1 MIKESLIDLIEK
13 KRAHIGVIGLG
24 YVGLPLAVEFARKGF
39 RATGFEVDGRKV
51 ERIKSGDSYIG
62 DVPSSTLKEAVTAQ
76 RLDATTD
83 FKLLRDCDCI
93 IICVPTPLR
102 KTKEPDISYIL
113 AATEEIKKSLRR
125 GQLIVLESTTYP
137 GTTDEVLLPAFEE
150 TGLKLDQDFL
160 LAFSP
165 ERVDPGNPKYQ
176 THNIPKVV
184 GGVSPASTEAAAA
197 LYGQIVNEVHP
208 VSSARVA
215 EAAKLLENTFRAV
228 NIGMANEMA
237 RLCYA
242 LGIDTWEVIRAA
254 ATKPFGFM
262 PFYPGPGIGGH
273 CLVGEEVVTVRDDDS
288 TGERIQ
294 SLAEIFAEQEADF
307 SVRTF
312 KSNSHP
318 GSELIRKP
326 RLQALTIDMETVKPV
341 WKPVQYLFKRL
352 TKSPLVTITTTDNRR
367 LTVTDL
373 HPMLVV
379 DHEGKLRQMYAKD
392 LHPGDRVPI
401 NKLCAPESV
410 EISQQKG
417 AGWTSA
423 SVNPE
428 IDLLPVL
435 AERML
440 EGVRVR
446 LQTCSWQRYREILK
460 GYVASDQLRDFLR
473 QDYLPLEVYLNLE
486 KQGALRLPHEI
497 LRLYVGRGPSTNS
510 FPAVLSITPD
520 VARLIGYYLAE
531 GCATKEKGSWRIR
544 FSFHRKE
551 KEFIDDVCSIL
562 SETLGV
568 RTSVHDSKLDQVT
581 HIRVASR
588 LFGWVLCEVL
598 GCGSSPTTM
607 RVPDLLLSASPLH
620 KRELLKGLLRGG
632 GSVYVRVG
640 EQTYGKKGRTR
651 RTHNASAEVSF
662 FTNSPILLQQVGC
675 LLQSLGFTPTFKRRK
690 PCLMIKGYEQL
701 LRLRGW
707 LGGKGEKLE
716 TYFAEVRRRPASR
729 TFKRVGGVLTVP
741 IKSIEIRNPETPV
754 EVYSMEVEGTHTF
767 AASYGIFVHNCIPL
781 DPHYLSWKARQ
792 HGFESRFISLA
803 EEVNSRMPEH
813 VVQLVIDGLNDDRK
827 ALKGA
832 RILLLGVAYKKDVDD
847 VRESPALSIID
858 RLRAKGADVRYHDPH
873 VAEVRFDD
881 AHTQA
886 SGDPLRSVALTP
898 EELAAADCVVIV
910 TDHSKVDYEM
920 VVEHARLIVDTR
932 NALNGDLRQTA
943 KARIIRL

>member
-62 DVPSSTLKEAVTAQ
+62 DVPSSALKEAVTAQ

-273 CLVGEEVVTVRDDDS
+273 C
-288 TGERIQ
+288 
-294 SLAEIFAEQEADF
+294 
-307 SVRTF
+307 
-312 KSNSHP
+312 
-318 GSELIRKP
+318 
-326 RLQALTIDMETVKPV
+326 
-341 WKPVQYLFKRL
+341 
-352 TKSPLVTITTTDNRR
+352 
-367 LTVTDL
+367 
-373 HPMLVV
+373 
-379 DHEGKLRQMYAKD
+379 
-392 LHPGDRVPI
+392 
-401 NKLCAPESV
+401 
-410 EISQQKG
+410 
-417 AGWTSA
+417 
-423 SVNPE
+423 
-428 IDLLPVL
+428 
-435 AERML
+435 
-440 EGVRVR
+440 
-446 LQTCSWQRYREILK
+446 
-460 GYVASDQLRDFLR
+460 
-473 QDYLPLEVYLNLE
+473 
-486 KQGALRLPHEI
+486 
-497 LRLYVGRGPSTNS
+497 
-510 FPAVLSITPD
+510 
-520 VARLIGYYLAE
+520 
-531 GCATKEKGSWRIR
+531 
-544 FSFHRKE
+544 
-551 KEFIDDVCSIL
+551 
-562 SETLGV
+562 
-568 RTSVHDSKLDQVT
+568 
-581 HIRVASR
+581 
-588 LFGWVLCEVL
+588 
-598 GCGSSPTTM
+598 
-607 RVPDLLLSASPLH
+607 
-620 KRELLKGLLRGG
+620 
-632 GSVYVRVG
+632 
-640 EQTYGKKGRTR
+640 
-651 RTHNASAEVSF
+651 
-662 FTNSPILLQQVGC
+662 
-675 LLQSLGFTPTFKRRK
+675 
-690 PCLMIKGYEQL
+690 
-701 LRLRGW
+701 
-707 LGGKGEKLE
+707 
-716 TYFAEVRRRPASR
+716 
-729 TFKRVGGVLTVP
+729 
-741 IKSIEIRNPETPV
+741 
-754 EVYSMEVEGTHTF
+754 
-767 AASYGIFVHNCIPL
+767 IPL

-873 VAEVRFDD
+873 VEEVRFDD

-886 SGDPLRSVALTP
+886 GGDPLRSVALTP